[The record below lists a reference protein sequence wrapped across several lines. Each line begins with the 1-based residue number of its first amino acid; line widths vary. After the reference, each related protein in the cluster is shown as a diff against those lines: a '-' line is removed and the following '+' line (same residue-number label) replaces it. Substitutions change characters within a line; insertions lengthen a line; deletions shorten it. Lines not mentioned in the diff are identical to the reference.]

1 MPHQRSAGFFAVLAA
16 VGSALTPA
24 AAQETPPEKAEIILE
39 LPVEWPNEV
48 SGVAATNGGFSV
60 VGDETPRHS
69 YTWPAGTAEAM
80 KSKDKGR
87 VCDPEAVDVGHGPNG
102 QQISLVLSEDFGKVY
117 GYVSEPFAFELPS
130 AFLESCGRGAE
141 GMSVRWDNGEWDLVV
156 LWEGGYLGRMHEPQ
170 NAKRKKCTPVQEVP
184 CTADEGPYDA
194 RIVRYNISADG
205 KTVKKKGDPITLPT
219 SSLLKGIET
228 QERFRA
234 TDIAWYKEQLL
245 VLLGSMPP
253 PEYVGKN
260 KHQFTWIQ
268 GFNQDGSVAD
278 GLQIRLEHLLG
289 SYREGKNWEALDVYW
304 DEALNEHRLVL
315 GYDAPG
321 PSELIVFSPDFD

>member
-1 MPHQRSAGFFAVLAA
+1 MV
-16 VGSALTPA
+16 
-24 AAQETPPEKAEIILE
+24 LE

-48 SGVAATNGGFSV
+48 SGVAVTKDGFSV

-69 YTWPAGTAEAM
+69 YTWPAGTAWEIKGEGKGGEDGVPDAEAI
-80 KSKDKGR
+80 DIGL
-87 VCDPEAVDVGHGPNG
+87 GPNG
-102 QQISLVLSEDFGKVY
+102 EQIALTLSEDTTKFY
-117 GYVSEPFAFELPS
+117 FYVPEPYAFDLPS
-130 AFLESCGRGAE
+130 TFSEQHGRGAE
-141 GMSVRWDNGEWDLVV
+141 GMSVRWKDGEWDLVV
-156 LWEGGYLGRMHEPQ
+156 LWEGGYFDKPEKSKAAGEKQCPSVEKVTSTEDNGPHD
-170 NAKRKKCTPVQEVP
+170 AK
-184 CTADEGPYDA
+184 
-194 RIVRYNISADG
+194 IVRYSISADG
-205 KTVKKKGDPITLPT
+205 KTVRQKGESIALSTSTLLEGVEP
-219 SSLLKGIET
+219 

-253 PEYVGKN
+253 PEYVGKD
-260 KHQFTWIQ
+260 KHNFTWIQ
-268 GFNQDGSVAD
+268 GFNQDGSIAD
-278 GLQIRLEHLLG
+278 DLQIRLEILLG